1 MSSNKTVI
9 VTLTRTGSTFLNLK
23 LAKENKLY
31 SFGEILNHNTNVFDK
46 RFETNFNVDISNL
59 NTKLKNNYIFNT
71 WKKLNNSICRI
82 IPDQTKDEL
91 LVEKYLQCA
100 DKIIYHYRKD
110 ITSQIYSTIIA
121 NKTKQYSSDREPYNK
136 EISLL
141 EFTEMSKRIQN
152 RYLNIIDLCKKYP
165 GKISCLENYDQN
177 PFTKS
182 YLFEKKFKYNL
193 INIDSKF
200 KKIQEHT

>member
-23 LAKENKLY
+23 LAQENKLY
-31 SFGEILNHNTNVFDK
+31 SFGEILNHSTNIFDK
-46 RFETNFNVDISNL
+46 RFENNFNVDISNL

-82 IPDQTKDEL
+82 IPNQTKDEL

-121 NKTKQYSSDREPYNK
+121 NKTKQYSSDREPYDK

-141 EFTEMSKRIQN
+141 EFTEMSKKIQN
-152 RYLNIIDLCKKYP
+152 RYLKIIDLYKKFP
-165 GKISCLENYDQN
+165 GKISCLEDYDQK
-177 PFTKS
+177 PFVKS
-182 YLFEKKFKYNL
+182 YLFEKKFTYDL

>member
-23 LAKENKLY
+23 LAKENNLY

-59 NTKLKNNYIFNT
+59 NTKLKNNYIFNS
-71 WKKLNNSICRI
+71 WYKLSNSICRL

-100 DKIIYHYRKD
+100 DKIIYHY
-110 ITSQIYSTIIA
+110 II
-121 NKTKQYSSDREPYNK
+121 
-136 EISLL
+136 
-141 EFTEMSKRIQN
+141 
-152 RYLNIIDLCKKYP
+152 
-165 GKISCLENYDQN
+165 
-177 PFTKS
+177 
-182 YLFEKKFKYNL
+182 
-193 INIDSKF
+193 
-200 KKIQEHT
+200 